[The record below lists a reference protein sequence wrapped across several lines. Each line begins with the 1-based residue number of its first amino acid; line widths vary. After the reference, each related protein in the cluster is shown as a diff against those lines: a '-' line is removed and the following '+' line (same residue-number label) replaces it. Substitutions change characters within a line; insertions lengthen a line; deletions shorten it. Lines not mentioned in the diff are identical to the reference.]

1 MYTET
6 KNDLLTPVTGIYQQ
20 NLVQYKR
27 KKGTTEEVPIFNYIR
42 STACRRR
49 SSVLPP
55 IPKTLEDIVIPDNLK
70 FFENGDPFVIFDNA
84 VPNPLIIL
92 CSPEALITLSKCF
105 YWLADRTFRSA
116 PQKFVQSY
124 SIHGRTE
131 WGIHPF
137 IHIAMSGHKQE
148 QYELLFQDLFDYA
161 KRNDI
166 KLQPISIMLD
176 FEQAASNAFLSTF
189 KQSSVLYYHFHYC
202 RSIWCKIQK
211 LG

>member
-70 FFENGDPFVIFDNA
+70 FFENGNPFVIFDNA

-92 CSPEALITLSKCF
+92 CSLEALITLSKCF

-137 IHIAMSGHKQE
+137 VHIAMSGHKQE
-148 QYELLFQDLFDYA
+148 QYELLFQGLFDYA
-161 KRNDI
+161 KRMILNCN
-166 KLQPISIMLD
+166 LSI
-176 FEQAASNAFLSTF
+176 
-189 KQSSVLYYHFHYC
+189 
-202 RSIWCKIQK
+202 
-211 LG
+211 